1 MRGALVACVLSSIA
15 CESSA
20 PPADTCGGDR
30 LFGRPGPSTGLD
42 DSQCGPTCACG
53 GEPFT
58 APFYGDAEA
67 DALLA
72 WQLDEPYA
80 LLAADPYAAP
90 AAEVPDGVCAVVVT
104 GERRYRLADFPSIE
118 DATAAGAVPTHGGR
132 CGLCSPL
139 ADLAVYMRH
148 PDLTE
153 PVRQCGLAGGD
164 AAEHTACL
172 RALGFTEPCAQIW
185 YFNTLHTRDQ
195 CLLPCLAALGQ
206 PYHQPDGTLN
216 ECLVCDEDKSGPVF
230 KAVAGRTRRNTGVP
244 NAMCRPCAEVLPLVH
259 VY

>member
-1 MRGALVACVLSSIA
+1 MRGALVACVLLSIA

-20 PPADTCGGDR
+20 PPPATCSGDR

-42 DSQCGPTCACG
+42 DSQCGPTCSCG
-53 GEPFT
+53 GEPFA
-58 APFYGDAEA
+58 APLYGDAEA

-72 WQLDEPYA
+72 WQLDEPYG
-80 LLAADPYAAP
+80 LLAADPYGALAG
-90 AAEVPDGVCAVVVT
+90 EIPDGVCAVVVT

-118 DATAAGAVPTHGGR
+118 AAQAAGAVPTHGGR

-139 ADLAVYMRH
+139 ADLAVYMRY

-164 AAEHTACL
+164 ADEHMACL

-195 CLLPCLAALGQ
+195 CLLACLAALGQ
-206 PYHQPDGTLN
+206 PYHQADGTLN
-216 ECLVCDEDKSGPVF
+216 ECLVCDEEKSGPVF